1 MPHGPGPV
9 PHGGPAGFA
18 APPASAPPYPM
29 SPAAGP
35 MSPAAGPYPGTPA
48 FPQSAYAVPPTGGY
62 QPGALVAPGTPRS
75 ISRVRLVL
83 LAISILMIPNVALW
97 LYSSILTGDFAQQ
110 GAFNEPTFYVAI
122 ACTLLVLAIPLGTVP
137 TVLSWQ
143 IGRGRNWARIA
154 SVVVFG
160 LVGPFC
166 SCFGLLLP
174 FTSLGGEGAASASP
188 AMDAG
193 LGIFSLAL
201 GVLSVVVAIMLFL
214 PQSNQFFRNMGQ
226 WRRVKA
232 AAVRRA

>member
-1 MPHGPGPV
+1 
-9 PHGGPAGFA
+9 
-18 APPASAPPYPM
+18 M
-29 SPAAGP
+29 SPAAG
-35 MSPAAGPYPGTPA
+35 GYPGTPA
-48 FPQSAYAVPPTGGY
+48 FPQSAYTVPPAAGY
-62 QPGALVAPGTPRS
+62 QPGMFVAPATPRS

-122 ACTLLVLAIPLGTVP
+122 ACTLLLIAVPLGTIP

-174 FTSLGGEGAASASP
+174 FTSLGGQGAASSSP
-188 AMDAG
+188 GMDAG
-193 LGIFSLAL
+193 LGVFSLAL
-201 GVLSVVVAIMLFL
+201 GVLSVVVAVLLFL
-214 PQSNQFFRNMGQ
+214 PQSNQFFRNMAQ
-226 WRRVKA
+226 WRRTR
-232 AAVRRA
+232 AAVGVRPA